1 VAEVTV
7 GVSTEM
13 PQLDISTIS
22 QLGDAVRREPR
33 QIVPS
38 SPCRACS
45 VRHAASYVSLTSDD
59 RAHLASVA
67 STRNVDRGQM
77 LFIEGDPAKFLY
89 TLVGGTFQ
97 MYKLLQDGRRQITGF
112 LFPGDFLGL
121 ADDGVYAY
129 SAEAVT
135 DAALYRYRF
144 EEMEALLARYPE
156 MENRLFTI
164 ASHELAE
171 AQEQM
176 LLLGRKTATE
186 KVASFLLAYAERA
199 AQRGE
204 GSDVLF
210 IPMTRHAIADYLGIT
225 TETVSRT
232 LTRLRHDGLISSPR
246 NNQIEI
252 LDRDALCQISE

>member
-33 QIVPS
+33 QIILS

-45 VRHAASYVSLTSDD
+45 VRHASYYALLTGDD
-59 RAHLASVA
+59 HAHLASIA

-186 KVASFLLAYAERA
+186 KVASFLLTFAERA